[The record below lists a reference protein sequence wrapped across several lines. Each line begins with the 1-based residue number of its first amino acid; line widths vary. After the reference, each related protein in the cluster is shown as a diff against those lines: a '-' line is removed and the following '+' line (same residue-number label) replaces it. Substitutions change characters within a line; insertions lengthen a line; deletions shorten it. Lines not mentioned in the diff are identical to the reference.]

1 MTDSHAD
8 LVLTGG
14 QVFTADAAISWAEGV
29 AVRDGRFVAVGGDR
43 DVRPLIGPRTRVI
56 DLRGRTVTPGFGD
69 SHVHPVSSGI
79 DKLHCD
85 LMDSTGIDEYLER
98 IAAYAAATP
107 GRAVDPRRRLVPR
120 PLPRRPRAPRGP
132 RSRRPRSAGVPAQQG
147 RTRRMGE
154 QPGAGARRHHR
165 RHARPARRADRP
177 RPGRHAA
184 GHPPRGRAGPGASA
198 SSRRR
203 RPRSASRRCSRARR
217 TSTDRDHELAGRDR
231 DARDPR
237 DVPRGRRPRRAHGAG
252 RRGPV
257 VGARRRASTRSRA
270 SSPDEP
276 TVPLG
281 ATRRPA

>member
-1 MTDSHAD
+1 MTESHAD

-14 QVFTADAAISWAEGV
+14 QVFTADAAISWAEAV

-43 DVRPLIGPRTRVI
+43 DVRSLIGPRTRVI
-56 DLRGRTVTPGFGD
+56 DLRGRTVTPGLRRFARPPGLVG
-69 SHVHPVSSGI
+69 HRQAALRPHG
-79 DKLHCD
+79 
-85 LMDSTGIDEYLER
+85 LER
-98 IAAYAAATP
+98 HRRVPGADRGLRGGQP

-147 RTRRMGE
+147 RARRMGQ

-165 RHARPARRADRP
+165 RHARPPRRAHRP

-184 GHPPRGRAGPGASA
+184 GHPPRGRAGPGGAPHPA
-198 SSRRR
+198 DDRRGAR
-203 RPRSASRRCSRARR
+203 AGAAREPGVPPRH
-217 TSTDRDHELAGRDR
+217 RDHELAGRHR

-237 DVPRGRRPRRAHGAG
+237 DVPLGRRPRRAHGAG
-252 RRGPV
+252 SPGRCG
-257 VGARRRASTRSRA
+257 GSTTGASTRSRR

-276 TVPLG
+276 KVPWAG
-281 ATRRPA
+281 IR